1 VRILALVALALV
13 VSGCGGTYAGLSK
26 DEASE
31 RAARALQVAQA
42 DGTLTR
48 QLGRAIE
55 QTATG
60 AMGRAGSATLGS
72 KPRVTGE
79 RALAR
84 GATPAGDDAWVAAY
98 GTAGLGSAIRIC
110 VYVWDG
116 GSDVDVGERC

>member
-1 VRILALVALALV
+1 MRILALVALAFV

-48 QLGRAIE
+48 RLGRAIE

-60 AMGRAGSATLGS
+60 AMGRAGSATFGS
-72 KPRVTGE
+72 KPRITGQRE
-79 RALAR
+79 IAQ
-84 GATPAGDDAWVAAY
+84 GATAAGHDVWIVSY
-98 GTAGLGSAIRIC
+98 GTAGLGAAMNIC
-110 VYVWDG
+110 VYVWDDK
-116 GSDVDVGERC
+116 SAVDVRERC